1 MTKAVAPGER
11 LNVQEIL
18 GLGSNP
24 RRGWPRR
31 VVKWAAA
38 AAGGILLLLSI
49 SSWLGG
55 GTDNVRYVARPVT
68 RGKLTV
74 VVTAT
79 GSLQPTNQVDI
90 SSELSGAIREVLVDY
105 NSVVEAGQ
113 LLARLDIDKL
123 AATVNGSRAKL
134 MEAKAK
140 VAEADATVVEKKS
153 DVERKKKLTV
163 IHATSVQDLDQSQG
177 AYDRALAAAAVARAG
192 VDVAEAQLNLDEANL
207 AKAAIRSPI
216 SGVVLKRNV
225 DPGQIVAS
233 TLQTPVLFSIAEDL
247 QRMELR
253 LDIDEADV
261 GQIRTGQNATFTVD
275 AYPERKFPASIR
287 LVRFASETV
296 QGVVTYKGVLTVSNS
311 ELLLR
316 PGMTATAQITVAEI
330 PDALLIPN
338 AALRYTP
345 SSGEETTGR
354 GLLQRLLPGPPPLR
368 SAGPVESIG
377 RNRTVWVL
385 RDGQPMRAQVVVGA
399 SDGKNTEIGSGDLQV
414 GDVVIIDRTI
424 SKS

>member
-24 RRGWPRR
+24 RWGWPRR
-31 VVKWAAA
+31 AVKWAAA
-38 AAGGILLLLSI
+38 AAGGILPLLLI
-49 SSWLGG
+49 SSWLWG
-55 GTDNVRYVARPVT
+55 GTDNVRYVAQPVT

-134 MEAKAK
+134 MEAKAR
-140 VAEADATVVEKKS
+140 VTEADATVVEKQN

-177 AYDRALAAAAVARAG
+177 AYDRALAEAAVTRAG
-192 VDVAEAQLNLDEANL
+192 VDVAEAQLKLDEANL

-330 PDALLIPN
+330 SDALLIPN

-345 SSGEETTGR
+345 SFGEETTGR
-354 GLLQRLLPGPPPLR
+354 GFLQRLLPGPPPLR
-368 SAGPVESIG
+368 SASPGEATG

-385 RDGQPMRAQVVVGA
+385 RDGQPMQAQVVIGA
-399 SDGKNTEIGSGDLQV
+399 SDGKNTEIGRGDLQV